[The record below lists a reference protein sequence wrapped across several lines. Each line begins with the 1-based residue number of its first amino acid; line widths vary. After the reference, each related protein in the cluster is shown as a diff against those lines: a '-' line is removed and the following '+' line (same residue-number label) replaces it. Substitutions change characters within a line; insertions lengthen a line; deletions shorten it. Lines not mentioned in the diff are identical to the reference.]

1 MKALAGDSRKRPF
14 AGRAPARAQGTALV
28 VHILRR
34 MNEKVRSDLLLHARD
49 AVLGVLPD
57 VRAVYLYG
65 SVARGDAGPHSD
77 LDLAVLLPPGC
88 RLERP
93 WHLAGQLAGTLGR
106 DVDLVDLGQVGDV
119 LRMQVLQDGV
129 MLYNARPG
137 EVLAWEAGAMTRY
150 GHYRREVSDLVK
162 DFRKTGIGYGPTP
175 P

>member
-106 DVDLVDLGQVGDV
+106 EVDLTMNDPDV
-119 LRMQVLQDGV
+119 RWTQ
-129 MLYNARPG
+129 R
-137 EVLAWEAGAMTRY
+137 LAN
-150 GHYRREVSDLVK
+150 YRRALAQLARR
-162 DFRKTGIGYGPTP
+162 FRVRESRSL
-175 P
+175 